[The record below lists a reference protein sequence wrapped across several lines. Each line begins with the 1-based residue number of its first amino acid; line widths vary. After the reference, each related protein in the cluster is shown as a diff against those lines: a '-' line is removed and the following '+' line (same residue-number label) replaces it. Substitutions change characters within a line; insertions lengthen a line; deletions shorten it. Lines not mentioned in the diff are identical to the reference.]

1 MSISNRLK
9 AMQSAFAPKSNDENR
24 GNGGRYYPMGKVDID
39 SSVTFRF
46 LPDKNPDNQAGFLK
60 EVIMHNLMI
69 NGSEKRVPCLEMWGE
84 TCPICEQA
92 KQYFN
97 ANQNDA
103 GSKIWKKRNYVAQVL
118 VIDDP
123 LKLEL
128 DASNPIKIVSI
139 GKQILSIIKEA
150 IVSGEI
156 ENDPDAFV
164 GGHNFIIKKTKGG
177 AKPDGTGFFPTY
189 NVGTRF
195 SSKPSDIPAELRD
208 VIEANLIDLNDLV
221 PNKPDVASVYADL
234 QASLVGGGG
243 ARTATPSYAPPRQ
256 AAPPVPNDDDDVPFD
271 TTPVAAPTATPVQ
284 SSTAE
289 LLARLKR

>member
-1 MSISNRLK
+1 MTSSRLK
-9 AMQSAFAPKSNDENR
+9 AMQAAFAPKSNDENR
-24 GNGGRYYPMGKVDID
+24 GSNRYYPMGKVDLD
-39 SSVTFRF
+39 TAVTVRF

-92 KQYFN
+92 KQFFN
-97 ANQNDA
+97 ANQNEQ
-103 GSKIWKKRNYVAQVL
+103 GSRIWKKRNYVAQVL

-123 LKLEL
+123 LKLEI

-139 GKQILSIIKEA
+139 GKQVLSIIKEA

-156 ENDPDAFV
+156 ENDPDAYV

-177 AKPDGTGFFPTY
+177 AKPGGDGFFPTY

-195 SSKPSDIPAELRD
+195 SSKPTDVPEELRD
-208 VIEANLIDLNDLV
+208 VIDANLIDLSDLV
-221 PNKPDVASVYADL
+221 PQKPDAASVYADL
-234 QASLVGGGG
+234 QASLTGGSAAPRASRPPQQAPRQQAPADDGDG
-243 ARTATPSYAPPRQ
+243 DEEAPFPTAATPAP
-256 AAPPVPNDDDDVPFD
+256 A
-271 TTPVAAPTATPVQ
+271 VQ
-284 SSTAE
+284 STTAD
-289 LLARLKR
+289 LLARLKRGV